1 MDEQEKDRVRKD
13 RVREGTSTKHNG
25 LVSVHIMVDW
35 YQYINEYYMQREVVA
50 CQDND
55 AVEPTLAANNIKK
68 YI

>member
-1 MDEQEKDRVRKD
+1 MDEQEKD

-25 LVSVHIMVDW
+25 LVLVYTMVDW

-55 AVEPTLAANNIKK
+55 AVESTLAANNIKK